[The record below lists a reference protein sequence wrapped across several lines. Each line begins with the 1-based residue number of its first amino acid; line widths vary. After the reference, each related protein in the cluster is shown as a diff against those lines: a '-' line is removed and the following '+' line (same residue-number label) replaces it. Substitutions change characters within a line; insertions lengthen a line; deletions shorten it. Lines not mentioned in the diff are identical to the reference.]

1 MQAMEQFAWVQG
13 DAEMETDAF
22 VTMLG
27 LVLTEY
33 DVGTIPVSLDRV
45 TCGSIDRV
53 CKTGIPHLLVLGVN
67 DGVLPSAGE
76 GGGILSDSDRA
87 QLLGLEVELE
97 TSEERMEQEQAA
109 LYRVLASASQDLLLS
124 WSTAGAD
131 GEKRPSF
138 LVGAL
143 RQLLSGLP
151 ETREIGRASCRERV

>member
-1 MQAMEQFAWVQG
+1 
-13 DAEMETDAF
+13 
-22 VTMLG
+22 MLG

-109 LYRVLASASQDLLLS
+109 LYRVLGIRFTGFAAVVEHSRRGWRKTTFVFGWRTAAIAQRSAGD
-124 WSTAGAD
+124 
-131 GEKRPSF
+131 
-138 LVGAL
+138 
-143 RQLLSGLP
+143 
-151 ETREIGRASCRERV
+151 ERK